1 MRPDVLL
8 IHPPAVKP
16 AEPPPGAAALLAH
29 LKSEGFGASAI
40 DANLEAYL
48 YLLEGGRLAE
58 AAGARA
64 CTSVRRAVS
73 HVPRALSLLRQP
85 PGLASFPRYAA
96 AAHDVN
102 RALSVHR
109 GSGGDERLTLG
120 DYEHGSLSEFEP
132 ADLERLATGKAS
144 TLFSGYFRE
153 RLLPRIERVDPRLI
167 GISVNY
173 RHQVLPAF
181 ELAGLLGRYLSRIP
195 VVGGG
200 GMFSSWKPALRRR
213 GLRFSC
219 FSRIVLGPG
228 EASLAALARGEAL
241 GDAYCLEAPS
251 PPNFRPDYGFARPA
265 DYLSPVPVLPV
276 SASRG
281 CYWRRC
287 LFCPEAASPT
297 QPYASLDTDALPGLL
312 RELSRRCG
320 TVHFHFT
327 DDAIPVGALSA
338 MAARQEDLAG
348 LSWYGFVR
356 FERALLDSEFVGT
369 VAKAGCAMLQLGL
382 ESGSQEVL
390 DRLGKGTRVDEA
402 ATILGILKRAGI
414 MTYVYVMLGTPGET
428 EADATLTLRF
438 LERHADE
445 IDYLNLALMNLPRES
460 GLLADPERCGIR
472 ASSLH
477 AGSGPLGLYRTFEP
491 ATGWGRGAARRFL
504 QRRLLGSPSI
514 RKIVGRTPPYFTSNH
529 AFLFRPTRRTGEV
542 FGFRRGGGEGR

>member
-16 AEPPPGAAALLAH
+16 AEPPPGVAVLLAH
-29 LKSEGFGASAI
+29 LSGEGIAASVI
-40 DANLEAYL
+40 DANIDAYL
-48 YLLEGGRLAE
+48 YLLEERRLAE
-58 AAGARA
+58 AAGSRVPTAL
-64 CTSVRRAVS
+64 RRAVR
-73 HVPRALSLLRQP
+73 HAPGALSLLRGP
-85 PGLASFPRYAA
+85 AGLASFARYAA
-96 AAHDVN
+96 AARDLN

-109 GSGGDERLTLG
+109 GSGGEERLTLG
-120 DYEHGSLSEFEP
+120 DYGHGALSEFEP
-132 ADLERLATGKAS
+132 GDLERLAAGRAS

-153 RLLPRIERVDPRLI
+153 RLLPRVASLDPRLV

-181 ELAGLLGRYLSRIP
+181 ELAGLLGRHLPRTR

-200 GMFSSWKPALRRR
+200 GMFSSWRAALGRK
-213 GLRFSC
+213 GVRFSP

-228 EASLAALARGEAL
+228 EAPLSALARGHQADTPGEPR
-241 GDAYCLEAPS
+241 GDAYYVEGPS
-251 PPNFRPDYGFARPA
+251 SPGFRPDYGFAKPK

-297 QPYASLDTDALPGLL
+297 QPYSSLPADALPGLL
-312 RELSRRCG
+312 QELSQTHG
-320 TVHFHFT
+320 AAHFHFT

-338 MAARQEDLAG
+338 MAARREEFEG

-356 FERALLDSEFVGT
+356 FEPALLDRELAGGL
-369 VAKAGCAMLQLGL
+369 AGAGCALLQLGL

-402 ATILGILKRAGI
+402 GAILANLKRAGI
-414 MTYVYVMLGTPGET
+414 MTYVYVMLGTPVET
-428 EADATLTLRF
+428 EADAELTLRF

-460 GLLADPERCGIR
+460 GLLADPERFGIR

-477 AGSGPLGLYRTFEP
+477 AGSGALGLYRDFEP
-491 ATGWGRGAARRFL
+491 ATDWGREAARRFL
-504 QRRLLGSPSI
+504 QRRLLGSPAI

-529 AFLFRPTRRTGEV
+529 AFLFR
-542 FGFRRGGGEGR
+542 RGR